1 MMHKEI
7 IDTYNDVGEGW
18 TPLLI
23 KTFSKIKDSYER
35 EDLDFTTFIPM
46 QVKEKFG
53 GLRIYVGDVPDI
65 LYDEV
70 NEIIDQAEDE
80 SYIICER
87 CGKPGQLYTDGW
99 WKTLCKEHAR

>member
-46 QVKEKFG
+46 QVKEKIW
-53 GLRIYVGDVPDI
+53 R
-65 LYDEV
+65 
-70 NEIIDQAEDE
+70 
-80 SYIICER
+80 
-87 CGKPGQLYTDGW
+87 T
-99 WKTLCKEHAR
+99 

>member
-7 IDTYNDVGEGW
+7 LNTYDDVGEGW
-18 TPLLI
+18 KPLLI
-23 KTFSKIKDSYER
+23 RTFQKIEDSYVR

-53 GLRIYVGDVPDI
+53 GLRIYVGLVPDV

-70 NEIIDQAEDE
+70 NEIIHQSENE
-80 SYIICER
+80 SYIICEV
-87 CGKPGQLYTDGW
+87 CGKPGKLRHEGW
-99 WKTLCKEHAR
+99 WKTLCSEHSK